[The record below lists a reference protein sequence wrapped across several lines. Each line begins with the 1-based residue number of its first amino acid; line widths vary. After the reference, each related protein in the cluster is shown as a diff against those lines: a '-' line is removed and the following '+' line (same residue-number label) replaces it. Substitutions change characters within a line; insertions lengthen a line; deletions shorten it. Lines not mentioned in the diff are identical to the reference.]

1 MRKLLC
7 HLLTGMAILLAV
19 SCGRSK
25 NDGIIGIDSM
35 KVVMWDM
42 MKADE
47 LYMRMMAK
55 DITLYHSKERIRL
68 YKEVFALHHITRGK
82 FDSSYK
88 FYAAHP
94 EQFKILADS
103 LDLYATREKN
113 KIFNN
118 HGQAH

>member
-1 MRKLLC
+1 MKKPLC
-7 HLLTGMAILLAV
+7 YLLTGIGIILVFA
-19 SCGRSK
+19 CGRSK
-25 NDGIIGIDSM
+25 NAGIIGIDSM

-47 LYMRMMAK
+47 LYMRMTVK
-55 DITLYHSKERIRL
+55 DTALYHSKERIRL
-68 YKEVFALHHITRGK
+68 YKEVFALHHITRGQ

-88 FYAAHP
+88 FYASHP
-94 EQFKILADS
+94 QQFKILADS